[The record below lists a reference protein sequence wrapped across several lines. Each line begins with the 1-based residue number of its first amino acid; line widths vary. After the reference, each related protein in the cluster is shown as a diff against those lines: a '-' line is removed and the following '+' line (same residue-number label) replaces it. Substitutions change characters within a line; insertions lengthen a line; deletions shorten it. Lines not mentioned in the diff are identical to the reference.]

1 MKLGSFLAKYSCLWR
16 AATLV
21 FLSVGCLLVLSACS
35 GEDAPPDRTGM
46 LPENERVSSVPWNK
60 PQGWEGQSALGSL
73 ANDPRFGGQV
83 QP

>member
-1 MKLGSFLAKYSCLWR
+1 MKFGPFFASHSYLWR
-16 AATLV
+16 PATLIS
-21 FLSVGCLLVLSACS
+21 LSSACLLVLSACS

-46 LPENERVSSVPWNK
+46 LPENERVSSIPWNK

-73 ANDPRFGGQV
+73 ANDPRFGGQT